1 MFGWWVWVLGPRSG
15 AMDNQVPE
23 HCRHLICL
31 PVGTRGR
38 GICQRQPVCQSAPAW
53 RVWGCAI
60 GSIYSHRWVTLP
72 LSPPR
77 PLETIPKAWQSA
89 FSAGQSLASQAVC
102 SPETLVSLAGSAG
115 TWSLLLVSHG
125 RLMRNQR
132 KGYSCHL
139 VCRHQPDAC
148 FRNDHKHTYVQTSLT
163 A

>member
-1 MFGWWVWVLGPRSG
+1 MSG
-15 AMDNQVPE
+15 CE
-23 HCRHLICL
+23 
-31 PVGTRGR
+31 
-38 GICQRQPVCQSAPAW
+38 ICQRQPVCQSALAP

-72 LSPPR
+72 LSSPR
-77 PLETIPKAWQSA
+77 PLEKISKAWQSV

-125 RLMRNQR
+125 RLMGNQR
-132 KGYSCHL
+132 IDYSCHL

-148 FRNDHKHTYVQTSLT
+148 FRIDHKHMYVQTSIKSFLSNCVESDCLKDKS
-163 A
+163 AER